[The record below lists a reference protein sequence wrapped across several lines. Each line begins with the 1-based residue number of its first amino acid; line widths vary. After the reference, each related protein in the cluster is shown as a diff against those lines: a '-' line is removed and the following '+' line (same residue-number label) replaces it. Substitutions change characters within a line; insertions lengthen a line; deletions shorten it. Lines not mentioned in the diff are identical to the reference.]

1 MIRRNFI
8 SICAAAMLALPG
20 LAFANERE
28 DGFVTYTPEALEQ
41 ALTEGETVFLDFKAS
56 WCTTC
61 AAQERVITALR
72 EANPAYDEAMT
83 FMAVD
88 WDEWK
93 GEDIVSEMNI
103 PRRSTLVV
111 LRGEEEL
118 GRVVAETS
126 EESIKSL
133 IETGIEG

>member
-1 MIRRNFI
+1 MKRRNFI

-20 LAFANERE
+20 MALANDGK
-28 DGFVTYTPEALEQ
+28 DGFVAYTPEALEQ
-41 ALTEGETVFLDFKAS
+41 ALTDGETVFLDFKAS

-72 EANPAYDEAMT
+72 EKNPAYDDAMI

-93 GEDIVSEMNI
+93 DKDIVSEMNI

-118 GRVVAETS
+118 GRVVAKTS